1 MILLNKD
8 KKRYTVL
15 IDKRVEKD
23 LYDVPEHIGERFID
37 LLDEFEKNPT
47 KSRPKFDVKI
57 LKGFP
62 GNLYRLRIGDYR
74 VLYAVDKEDMIVKI
88 TAIVHMKKVYKK

>member
-1 MILLNKD
+1 MINLIKD
-8 KKRYTVL
+8 KRLYTVL
-15 IDKRVEKD
+15 IDKGVEKD
-23 LYDVPEHIGERFID
+23 LDEVPDHIGEKFIA

-47 KSRPKFDVKI
+47 KPRPKFDVKI

-74 VLYAVDKEDMIVKI
+74 VLYSLDNEDLVVKI
-88 TAIVHMKKVYKK
+88 TTIVHRKKSYKK

>member
-1 MILLNKD
+1 MIFLNKD

-23 LYDVPEHIGERFID
+23 LDDVPEHIGERFID
-37 LLDEFEKNPT
+37 LLDEFEKDPI
-47 KSRPKFDVKI
+47 KSRPTFDVKV

-74 VLYAVDKEDMIVKI
+74 VLYSVDKEDMVVKI
-88 TAIVHMKKVYKK
+88 TTIVHRKRAYK